1 MRGGQHNSEHNWIPS
16 INLGN
21 MSKYFPSSICL
32 FMPTQISQV
41 ISYMYCEVK
50 RIQDE
55 ILSRYQIKLNKKIVI
70 SSKSESKNESVLFH
84 ISI

>member
-1 MRGGQHNSEHNWIPS
+1 MQHNSEHNWIPS
-16 INLGN
+16 INSRN
-21 MSKYFPSSICL
+21 MSKYFPSSIRL
-32 FMPTQISQV
+32 LRPTQISQV

-70 SSKSESKNESVLFH
+70 SSKSESKNESVLCH
-84 ISI
+84 ISF